1 MSLSP
6 RAEVHVI
13 RIVQEALT
21 NVRKHARARSV
32 LVSIR
37 GTDTSTSFVIA
48 DDGVGFDPE
57 VTAGSQDGYG
67 LFTMR
72 DRAALLGGTVQRRLR
87 ARTRHHRHGER
98 PRAAAPLLPSRRTAM
113 SAPTRILL
121 VDDQP
126 LFRGAIAALLA
137 SQPDMEVVGE
147 AENGLVGVEM
157 AGELH
162 PDLVILDVDMP
173 VMNGVEAVRLI
184 REQVM
189 DVKVIMLTVSD
200 VEDHVMDAL
209 RNGAHGYLLKDLR
222 PEQLHDMIR
231 SVMRNETPISPAV
244 AGRLLREIRDG
255 GCAEGH
261 LAVPRAGPVGGDPAR
276 ARDPPAG
283 GRGPQQQGDRQAAR
297 HHRGHGEEPRAQRP
311 REAAPRQPDPGRGV
325 RHPPGARVPG
335 RPTTP
340 H

>member
-1 MSLSP
+1 
-6 RAEVHVI
+6 
-13 RIVQEALT
+13 
-21 NVRKHARARSV
+21 
-32 LVSIR
+32 VSEPI
-37 GTDTSTSFVIA
+37 
-48 DDGVGFDPE
+48 
-57 VTAGSQDGYG
+57 
-67 LFTMR
+67 
-72 DRAALLGGTVQRRLR
+72 
-87 ARTRHHRHGER
+87 
-98 PRAAAPLLPSRRTAM
+98 
-113 SAPTRILL
+113 RILL

-173 VMNGVEAVRLI
+173 IMNGVEAVRLI

-244 AGRLLREIRDG
+244 AGRLLREIR
-255 GCAEGH
+255 E
-261 LAVPRAGPVGGDPAR
+261 GGDRTVTSPSPEAAR
-276 ARDPPAG
+276 SMVTPRELEILRLVAVGMSNKEIAKRLVITEGTVKNHVHNALEKLHLEN
-283 GRGPQQQGDRQAAR
+283 RIQAA
-297 HHRGHGEEPRAQRP
+297 AYVI
-311 REAAPRQPDPGRGV
+311 RQGLGSPGGDDE
-325 RHPPGARVPG
+325 H
-335 RPTTP
+335 
-340 H
+340 